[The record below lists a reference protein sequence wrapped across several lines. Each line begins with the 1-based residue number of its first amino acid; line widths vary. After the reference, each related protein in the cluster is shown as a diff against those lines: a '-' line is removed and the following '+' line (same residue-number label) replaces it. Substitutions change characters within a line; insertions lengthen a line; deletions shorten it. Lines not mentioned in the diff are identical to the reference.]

1 MAQYEEL
8 CRDGVQAKIEW
19 SQGERYQSIV
29 FFYKG
34 DFTTLGTK
42 KIIIDSEMEEF
53 ALEFNDGAIVAT
65 SKEMYEQITSGGK

>member
-1 MAQYEEL
+1 ME
-8 CRDGVQAKIEW
+8 RDIKV
-19 SQGERYQSIV
+19 SC
-29 FFYKG
+29 FYKG

-65 SKEMYEQITSGGK
+65 SKEMYKQITSGGK